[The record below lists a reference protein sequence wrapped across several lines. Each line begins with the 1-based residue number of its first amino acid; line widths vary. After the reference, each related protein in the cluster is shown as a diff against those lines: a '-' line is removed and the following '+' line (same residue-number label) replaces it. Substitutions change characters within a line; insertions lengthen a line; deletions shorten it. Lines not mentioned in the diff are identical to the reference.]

1 MDLRRVLSYVRRAV
15 DDYNMIEDGDRI
27 AVGISGGKDSLTLV
41 AGLAAMRR
49 FYPKRYEVMAITVDM
64 GFEGGS
70 DFSEIEAF
78 CRELDVPYHV
88 VKTDI
93 YNIIFNIRKE
103 KSPCALCSKMRRGV
117 LHNTARDL
125 GCNVVALG
133 HHQDDVIDTFMLNL
147 FYEGRIGCFE
157 PVSYLSRAGVK
168 VIRPLLYMPE
178 KSVIYFTNK
187 NQLPVYKSPCPADG
201 YTQRAEV
208 GNFLRTMEKHSPG
221 LRYRIFGAIQRG
233 NVDGFHPVNLEPHSS
248 KRKKEAIQKSAEES
262 AVSPVIEETK
272 DE

>member
-1 MDLRRVLSYVRRAV
+1 MDLRRVLSYVRRAA
-15 DDYNMIEDGDRI
+15 DDYQMIEEGDRI
-27 AVGISGGKDSLTLV
+27 AVGISGGKDSLTLL
-41 AGLAAMRR
+41 AGLAGMRR
-49 FYPKRYEVMAITVDM
+49 FYPKKYEVVAITVDM
-64 GFEGGS
+64 GFEES
-70 DFSEIEAF
+70 DWSGVERL
-78 CRELDVPYHV
+78 CRELDVPYHI

-93 YNIIFNIRKE
+93 YNIIFNIRRE

-117 LHNTARDL
+117 LHNTAKEL

-157 PVSYLSRAGVK
+157 PVSYLSRVGVK

-178 KSVIYFTNK
+178 KSVVYFANK

-201 YTQRAEV
+201 YTQRTEI
-208 GNFLRTMEKHSPG
+208 GETLQELERKSPG

-233 NVDGFHPVNLEPHSS
+233 NVDGFHTVDLEPHSS
-248 KRKKEAIQKSAEES
+248 KRKKAQAAAENEAAQD
-262 AVSPVIEETK
+262 EET
-272 DE
+272 

>member
-15 DDYNMIEDGDRI
+15 DDYQMIEEGDRI
-27 AVGISGGKDSLTLV
+27 AVGISGGKDSLTLL
-41 AGLAAMRR
+41 AGLAGMRR
-49 FYPKRYEVMAITVDM
+49 FYPKRYEVVAITVDM
-64 GFEGGS
+64 GFEGS
-70 DFSEIEAF
+70 DFSGIEAF

-157 PVSYLSRAGVK
+157 PVSYLSRAQVK

-178 KSVIYFTNK
+178 RSVVYFTNK
-187 NQLPVYKSPCPADG
+187 NSLPVYKAPCPADG
-201 YTQRAEV
+201 NTQRTEI
-208 GNFLRTMEKHSPG
+208 GKFLAMMEKQSPG
-221 LRYRIFGAIQRG
+221 LRYRIFGALQRG
-233 NVDGFHPVNLEPHSS
+233 NIDGFHTVDLEPHSS
-248 KRKKEAIQKSAEES
+248 KRKKEAALAAKTADEGDPPPTES
-262 AVSPVIEETK
+262 
-272 DE
+272 

>member
-1 MDLRRVLSYVRRAV
+1 MDLRRVFSYVRRAA
-15 DDYNMIEDGDRI
+15 DDYNMIQEGDRI
-27 AVGISGGKDSLTLV
+27 AVGISGGKDSLTLL
-41 AGLAAMRR
+41 AGLAGMRR
-49 FYPKRYEVMAITVDM
+49 FYPKHYEVVAITVDM

-70 DFSEIEAF
+70 DLSLIEAF

-93 YNIIFNIRKE
+93 YNIIFHIRKE

-117 LHNTARDL
+117 LHNTAKDL

-157 PVSYLSRAGVK
+157 PVSYLSRVGVR

-187 NQLPVYKSPCPADG
+187 NALPVYKSPCPADG
-201 YTQRAEV
+201 NTERTEV
-208 GNFLRTMEKHSPG
+208 GKMLQDLERHSPG

-233 NVDGFHPVNLEPHSS
+233 GIDGFHTVDLAPHSS
-248 KRKKEAIQKSAEES
+248 KRKADAEKE
-262 AVSPVIEETK
+262 
-272 DE
+272 D